1 MTDDLDT
8 LRPEVRAAMIRLES
22 YLHITIGGKHF
33 RSEDYD
39 TIRAELLRLAN
50 ENVGLRDNRLLL
62 EREVENLH
70 RELEAMESKRD

>member
-1 MTDDLDT
+1 MTDDLSALDN
-8 LRPEVRAAMIRLES
+8 LRPEVREAV
-22 YLHITIGGKHF
+22 KHLDRDYSDLYEF
-33 RSEDYD
+33 RAWP
-39 TIRAELLRLAN
+39 IVRVELLRLAN